1 MMKLIH
7 NISSIIFAPLLVICL
22 LLTSCGQSAEAQ
34 WQEQYDLGVR
44 YLSEGNYEEAIIVFT
59 TAIEIDPKQAETYIR
74 LSEAYEAND
83 DLEDAIS
90 TLELGLDNTG
100 DESFLELIEVFLD
113 KHNQLLLTEEIVNI
127 DDFKINGVPI
137 NDCTIADFQ
146 AAYPSAPEDNWYY
159 EPLTD
164 YEERGESGIR
174 YRPRVKISDTGSGDL
189 GFWTWA
195 KSYDATVETAV
206 FDSKGYPPSI
216 DFRDIDWGDSLES
229 VLNKLGFSERGVRF
243 LSNEQYININVT
255 DTGEWNISRMETDNW
270 ETNDRTEL
278 DIFWHDSDRCF
289 MIQFENNS
297 LIFIQYS
304 KIN

>member
-1 MMKLIH
+1 MKR
-7 NISSIIFAPLLVICL
+7 IFCL
-22 LLTSCGQSAEAQ
+22 FLTIVFLTGLAACSQSVEEQ

-44 YLSEGNYEEAIIVFT
+44 YLSEGNYEEAIIAFT
-59 TAIEIDPKQAETYIR
+59 AAIEIDPKQAETYIH
-74 LSEAYEAND
+74 LSEAYEAHD
-83 DLEDAIS
+83 YLEDAIS

-100 DESFLELIEVFLD
+100 DGNFLELIEAFLD

-137 NDCTIADFQ
+137 RTCTIADFQ
-146 AAYPSAPEDNWYY
+146 AAYPSAPEENWYY
-159 EPLTD
+159 ESLTD

-174 YRPRVKISDTGSGDL
+174 YRPRVKISDTSFGDW

-195 KSYDATVETAV
+195 KSYDATVEAAV
-206 FDSKGYPPSI
+206 FDADSYPPPI
-216 DFRDIDWGDSLES
+216 DFRGIVWGDSLEA
-229 VLNKLGFSERGVRF
+229 VLNKFGFSEHGVQF

-255 DTGEWNISRMETDNW
+255 DTGEWNISRMEIDNW
-270 ETNDRTEL
+270 ETTNMTEL
-278 DIFWHDSDRCF
+278 DIFWQESDCWF

-297 LIFIQYS
+297 LMHIQYS